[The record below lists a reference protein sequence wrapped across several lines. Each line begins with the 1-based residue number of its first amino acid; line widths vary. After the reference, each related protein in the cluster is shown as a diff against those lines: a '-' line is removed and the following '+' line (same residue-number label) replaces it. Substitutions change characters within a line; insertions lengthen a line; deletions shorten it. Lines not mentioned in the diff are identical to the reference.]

1 MTMKLG
7 LVLAGGGGKGAYQ
20 VGVWQALAE
29 AGLAQKI
36 DVVAGTSIGGL
47 HAALF
52 LQDGLDLARK
62 MWLSLTPSQSL
73 GADRPVT
80 AADLEKLAER
90 ITQGGGG
97 IPSRGLFSRRSLE
110 QMLDATLN
118 PGAWRPGR
126 MGFATCLPIDPPGPP
141 VYFPLHGTSK
151 ERCRRTLLATTA
163 LPYIFDP
170 VEIDGVLYVDGG
182 ATGGDNLPVRPVYEQ
197 GCDLIFV
204 IHLKQDGPIDPALF
218 PGARLVQL
226 IPSESLGGFADGTMD
241 FDGTHAAWRMELGYK
256 DMKACLATLD
266 LSSQAAR
273 RQNSESEPSDR
284 QAGDIRARGN

>member
-1 MTMKLG
+1 MKMKLG

-29 AGLAQKI
+29 AGLAQQI
-36 DVVAGTSIGGL
+36 DVVAGTSIGAL

-62 MWLSLTPSQSL
+62 MWLSLSPSRTL
-73 GADRPVT
+73 GADRAVT
-80 AADLEKLAER
+80 AADLEKLAEQINR
-90 ITQGGGG
+90 GGGG
-97 IPSRGLFSRRSLE
+97 IPAQGLFSRRSLE
-110 QMLDATLN
+110 EMLDATLN
-118 PGAWRPGR
+118 PAAWRPGR

-151 ERCRRTLLATTA
+151 ERCRQILLATTA
-163 LPYIFDP
+163 LPYIFAP
-170 VEIDGVLYVDGG
+170 VEIDGALYVDGG
-182 ATGGDNLPVRPVYEQ
+182 TTGGDNIPVRPVYEQ

-204 IHLKQDGPIDPALF
+204 IHLKQDGPLDPTPF

-241 FDGTHAAWRMELGYK
+241 FDGAHAVRRMELGYK
-256 DMKACLATLD
+256 DMMACLANLD
-266 LSSQAAR
+266 LSR
-273 RQNSESEPSDR
+273 LE
-284 QAGDIRARGN
+284 